1 MQIHTSKNTSVNSCR
16 LPAVYNK
23 VDWDRLKQAY
33 SLSTD
38 CPLVYDYGCG
48 KYTEHIKEFLEGKG
62 FSYVGYDKYWNPDA
76 KLSYFPNV
84 VICSNVLNVIDDP
97 IVINEIQIIIRMYH
111 VPFFITVWE
120 GDKSG
125 IGKQSK
131 RDCWQA
137 NKSLEDYIYRHD
149 DAIKNQV
156 LTRRNYLCYIR

>member
-33 SLSTD
+33 PLSTD

-84 VICSNVLNVIDDP
+84 VICSNVLNVINDA
-97 IVINEIQIIIRMYH
+97 IVINEVQIIIRMYH
-111 VPFFITVWE
+111 VPFCITVWE
-120 GDKSG
+120 SDKSG

-137 NKSLEDYIYRHD
+137 NKSLEDYIQIHD